1 MDVCNSVAQ
10 PHNLLYLLTGKY
22 ISMPLRANLL
32 PTRQR
37 FVISI
42 INKCLMPDWSITR
55 IGIQARQINHHEN
68 SKQELQR

>member
-42 INKCLMPDWSITR
+42 INKCLMPD
-55 IGIQARQINHHEN
+55 
-68 SKQELQR
+68 